1 MQVQISCL
9 NFYLSILIMS
19 KKRKSLVKIEINLT
33 LKRYKVLSYFAI
45 VIERSIRRINSNNQ
59 LNMLSVRQD
68 RYASPMLNM
77 YQYN

>member
-1 MQVQISCL
+1 
-9 NFYLSILIMS
+9 MS
-19 KKRKSLVKIEINLT
+19 KKQKSLVKIEINLT

-45 VIERSIRRINSNNQ
+45 VIEQSIRRINSNNQ

-77 YQYN
+77 YQYNWMKISDDS